1 MNAIR
6 RAWFLRRATRAA
18 KSSRADSLT
27 SAQLTNASVE
37 LSGAATALFQAARLA
52 RDDGRF
58 LRLVSLYS
66 YGKWLW
72 YRSGWLLGRAI
83 RLMERA
89 QAKLKTSTAILDSLG
104 VRPRAEPGAAPNGDP
119 GEPIDNS
126 EVAGGPPSVD

>member
-1 MNAIR
+1 M
-6 RAWFLRRATRAA
+6 
-18 KSSRADSLT
+18 T
-27 SAQLTNASVE
+27 SAQLSNASVE

-58 LRLVSLYS
+58 LRFVSLYS

-72 YRSGWLLGRAI
+72 YRAGWLLGRAI

-104 VRPRAEPGAAPNGDP
+104 VRPKAEPGATPDSGPA
-119 GEPIDNS
+119 EPIDNS